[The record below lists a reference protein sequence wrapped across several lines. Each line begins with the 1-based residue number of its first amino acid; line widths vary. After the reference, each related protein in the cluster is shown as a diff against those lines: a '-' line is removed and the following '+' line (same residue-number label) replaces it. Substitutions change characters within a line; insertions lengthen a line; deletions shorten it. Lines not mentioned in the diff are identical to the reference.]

1 MLILHVTYTLK
12 ADESHEFIAELEQGS
27 APAVRAEDGNICYD
41 YFIPA
46 GNDRHVLLIEKW
58 RDEAALSAHMQT
70 PTMELIRS
78 IKNKYVD
85 NTLLEKYCVQS
96 AD

>member
-12 ADESHEFIAELEQGS
+12 TGNSHEFIAELEQGP
-27 APAVRAEDGNICYD
+27 APAVRTEDGNICYD
-41 YFIPA
+41 YFIPV
-46 GNDRHVLLIEKW
+46 GDDRHVLLIEKW
-58 RDEAALSAHMQT
+58 HDEAALSAHMQT
-70 PTMELIRS
+70 PNMELIRS

-85 NTLLEKYCVQS
+85 NTLLEKYSVQS